1 MLTTDRLFDRIALSK
16 LQTETIMALK
26 ESNKNRIKPEVKSE
40 EPVVDSEIC
49 GYVTRLVLGPLL
61 ILGGIL
67 LIINNWVL
75 PNL

>member
-1 MLTTDRLFDRIALSK
+1 
-16 LQTETIMALK
+16 MALK

>member
-1 MLTTDRLFDRIALSK
+1 LTGGQLSFRIALSK
-16 LQTETIMALK
+16 LQTETNMALK
-26 ESNKNRIKPEVKSE
+26 ESNKNRIKPEVQSE

>member
-1 MLTTDRLFDRIALSK
+1 
-16 LQTETIMALK
+16 MALK
-26 ESNKNRIKPEVKSE
+26 ESNKNRVKPEIQTE
-40 EPVVDSEIC
+40 FQRPVDDETC
-49 GYVTRLVLGPLL
+49 GYVTRLVFGPLL

>member
-1 MLTTDRLFDRIALSK
+1 
-16 LQTETIMALK
+16 MALK
-26 ESNKNRIKPEVKSE
+26 ESNKNRVKSE
-40 EPVVDSEIC
+40 IETEFQRPVDDETCS
-49 GYVTRLVLGPLL
+49 YVTRLVFGPLL